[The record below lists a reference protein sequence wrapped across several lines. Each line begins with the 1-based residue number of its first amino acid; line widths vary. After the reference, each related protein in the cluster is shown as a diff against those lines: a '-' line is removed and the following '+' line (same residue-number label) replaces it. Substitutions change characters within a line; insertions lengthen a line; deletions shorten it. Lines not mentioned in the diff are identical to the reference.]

1 MERRSYAR
9 RLVAACTRPLWIAAA
24 IGLAAAT
31 APLDSARAQFRLPTA
46 AGGTST
52 GSNNAPV
59 TFTADQVEYDKARA
73 LVIARGAVEAWQNQ
87 HVLRADEIVFNRDT
101 GVANATGHVVLL
113 EPDGQ
118 TLFARAATL
127 TNEMHDGE
135 LHDMGALL
143 AENGRMA
150 ANGARRTGGLLNELS
165 RVVYS
170 SCNLCIDD
178 PTKAPLWQIRAA
190 SGVQDLEH
198 QMIEYNDVVLDIYGQ
213 PVAYFPFL
221 AAPDPAVQ
229 RRSGVLIPWLGNSSN
244 VGAFIAQPYYWA
256 IDGQSDATI
265 VPMLTSKTG
274 PQLDV
279 QYRRAFN
286 SGTLLTNV
294 SAGYVAN
301 QLQGTLAV
309 RGQFVYDDTWRWGFD
324 INRASSILY
333 LRDFH
338 TGLDLNGSLNLLP
351 STLYVEGFGQ
361 GSYTRFDIISYQSLS
376 TTIVDSN
383 LPLAVPRYL
392 YSYFGQP
399 DRLGGRLSVDLSA
412 FNIMRGNG
420 TDTRRAAMTL
430 NWARPAT
437 GALGDRWTF
446 TFHGDLA
453 AYDAAQINNQPNFG
467 MLGRSDTARGLP
479 QIGIDWRWPF
489 ARDAGA
495 WGTQLIEPMAQ
506 LVLAPRAGDSQLFRI
521 PNEDSFDFEF
531 SDNNLFGFNRFPGI
545 DRQAGGT
552 RLNAALHGAWYLGGT
567 AFDGL
572 IGQSYR
578 TYRDTMF
585 PAASGLRDRVS
596 DVVARGTLSPT
607 PWLDLTY
614 RTRLDAKTMASRMVD
629 TVASV
634 GTSRLRIGS
643 GYTYS
648 VFNPYT
654 YYVQGPPP
662 PVGSA
667 YYRPRNE
674 VSLTASSGWD
684 KYRVAAFARR
694 DLATNRMVA
703 YGADLIY
710 EDECFIL
717 DLKFNRRYTTYLYEN
732 GATTILLQFTFKTVG
747 QFSYR
752 AL

>member
-1 MERRSYAR
+1 MQRRSYAR
-9 RLVAACTRPLWIAAA
+9 RPVAHRTIPLCVAVVCVLFAA
-24 IGLAAAT
+24 I
-31 APLDSARAQFRLPTA
+31 APPARAQLRLPSA
-46 AGGTST
+46 SGGAPAGS
-52 GSNNAPV
+52 SNAPV
-59 TFTADQVEYDKARA
+59 TFTADQVEYVRTHS
-73 LVIARGAVEAWQNQ
+73 LVIARGAVEAWQNE
-87 HVLRADEIVFNRDT
+87 HILRADEVVFDR
-101 GVANATGHVVLL
+101 ANDKATATGNVVLL

-118 TLFARAATL
+118 TLFARSATL
-127 TNEMHDGE
+127 TNQMHDGE
-135 LHDMGALL
+135 LHDMGALM

-178 PTKAPLWQIRAA
+178 PTKAPLWQIRAR

-198 QMIEYNDVVLDIYGQ
+198 QLIEYNDAVLDIYGR

-221 AAPDPAVQ
+221 AAPDPSVQ

-244 VGAFIAQPYYWA
+244 VGAFFAQPYYWA
-256 IDGQSDATI
+256 IDGQSDATF
-265 VPMLTSKTG
+265 VPMLTTKTG

-301 QLQGTLAV
+301 QMQGTIVA

-351 STLYVEGFGQ
+351 STLYAEGFGQ
-361 GSYTRFDIISYQSLS
+361 GAYTRFDIISYQSLS
-376 TTIVDSN
+376 TTIADSS

-399 DRLGGRLSVDLSA
+399 DGLGGRTSVDLSA
-412 FNIMRGNG
+412 FNILRGNG
-420 TDTRRAAMTL
+420 TDTRRAAMTA
-430 NWARPAT
+430 NWERPAT
-437 GALGDRWTF
+437 GMLGDRWKF
-446 TFHGDLA
+446 TLHGDMA
-453 AYDAAQINNQPNFG
+453 AYDASQLNNQPNFG
-467 MLGRSDTARGLP
+467 MVGRSNTARGLP

-506 LVLAPRAGDSQLFRI
+506 LILAPRSGDSQLFRI

-545 DRQAGGT
+545 DRQTGGT
-552 RLNAALHGAWYLGGT
+552 RLNAAIHGAWYLGGT

-572 IGQSYR
+572 VGQSYR
-578 TYRDTMF
+578 TYKDTLF
-585 PAASGLRDRVS
+585 PAASGLRDQVS
-596 DVVARGTLSPT
+596 DVVARTK
-607 PWLDLTY
+607 WLDLTY

-629 TVASV
+629 TVATV
-634 GTSRLRIGS
+634 GTPRFRVSG

-654 YYVQGPPP
+654 YYVQAAPP
-662 PVGSA
+662 PVGSP
-667 YYRPRNE
+667 YRTPRNE
-674 VSLTASSGWD
+674 VSLAASSGWD

-694 DLATNRMVA
+694 DLASNRMVA
-703 YGADLIY
+703 YGGDLIY
-710 EDECFIL
+710 EDECFVL
-717 DLKFNRRYTTYLYEN
+717 DLKFNRRYTTYLYEH
-732 GATTILLQFTFKTVG
+732 GATTVLLQFTFKTVG